1 MGMKLLSPAISRLAR
16 LRRWRIDQWIAM
28 PIESQFA
35 VWQYLLAEGQ
45 YTAYG
50 RQYGFDTLQ
59 SVKDF
64 QQTVPI
70 ITYEDLQP
78 YINQMMAGEENVL
91 WNTPVEWF
99 AKSSGTTAAKSKF
112 IPISYESLEENH
124 YKASKDVLAF
134 FYLNRPESDLLTG
147 KGLVVG
153 GSHQVNR
160 VTENIQYG
168 DLSAV
173 VMQNMPFWSQW
184 LRTPGLEIALM
195 DEWEAKIE
203 KMADATIKENVTSI
217 AGVPTWTLVLLRRIL
232 EKTGKQ
238 TIKEVWPQLE
248 LYMHGGVSFVP
259 YREQFNTIMGGE
271 VAYLEMYNASEGFFA
286 AQNDLDDEGM
296 ALFTNHG
303 IFYEFMP
310 LEELGKPKP
319 KTLLLEEVE
328 INKNYALIISTTGGL
343 WRYLVGDTIKFTHLN
358 PYKIKVTGRT
368 RHYINAFGEEV
379 IVGNTDAAIAHA
391 CEKTGAVI
399 SDYTVAPLY
408 FASGS
413 NGAHQ
418 WFIEFQKDPGNL
430 AEFAFELDSALQ
442 NINSDYEAKR
452 YRNIALRQPL
462 VQVLP
467 PGTFNRWL
475 MAKSK
480 LGGQHKI
487 PRLCNNREVAEEIL
501 ALL

>member
-1 MGMKLLSPAISRLAR
+1 MKLLSPAISRLAR
-16 LRRWRIDQWIAM
+16 MRQWRIEQWISM
-28 PIESQFA
+28 PVESQFA
-35 VWQYLLAEGQ
+35 VWQNLIAEAQ

-50 RQYGFDTLQ
+50 RQYGFENIETIKQ
-59 SVKDF
+59 Y

-70 ITYEDLQP
+70 ISYEDVQP
-78 YINQMMAGEENVL
+78 YITRMMEGEENVL

-99 AKSSGTTAAKSKF
+99 AKSSGTTTAKSKF
-112 IPISYESLEENH
+112 IPVSYESLEENH
-124 YKASKDVLAF
+124 YKASKDVLSF
-134 FYLNRPESDLLTG
+134 FYTNRPDSDLLTG

-153 GSHQVNR
+153 GSHQVHR
-160 VTENIQYG
+160 VSDSIQYG

-203 KMADATIKENVTSI
+203 KMAEATIKENVTSI

-232 EKTGKQ
+232 EKTGKKH
-238 TIKEVWPQLE
+238 IKEVWPQLE

-259 YREQFNTIMGGE
+259 YKEQFNALMGGE

-286 AQNDLDDEGM
+286 AQNDLDDDGLI
-296 ALFTNHG
+296 LFTNHA

-310 LEELGKPKP
+310 LEELEKPNP
-319 KTLLLEEVE
+319 ATLTLEEVE
-328 INKNYALIISTTGGL
+328 VGKNYALIISTTGGL
-343 WRYLVGDTIKFTHLN
+343 WRYMVGDTIQFTQLH

-368 RHYINAFGEEV
+368 GHYINAFGEEV

-391 CEKTGAVI
+391 CEKAGAKI
-399 SDYTVAPLY
+399 NDYTVAPLY
-408 FASGS
+408 FSSGN

-418 WFIEFQKDPGNL
+418 WFIEFLKEPDNL
-430 AEFAFELDSALQ
+430 AEFSFELDSALQ

-467 PGTFNRWL
+467 PGTFGRWL
-475 MAKSK
+475 AEKKK

-501 ALL
+501 KLI

>member
-1 MGMKLLSPAISRLAR
+1 MKLLSPAISRLAR
-16 LRRWRIDQWIAM
+16 FRRWKIGQWITM
-28 PIESQFA
+28 PHESQFS

-50 RQYGFDTLQ
+50 RQYGFDTIQ
-59 SVKDF
+59 SVKEF
-64 QQTVPI
+64 QQTLPI
-70 ITYEDLQP
+70 VRYEEIQQ
-78 YINQMMAGEENVL
+78 YINRMMEEEENVL

-99 AKSSGTTAAKSKF
+99 AKSSGTTASKSKF
-112 IPISYESLEENH
+112 IPVSYESLEENH
-124 YKASKDVLAF
+124 YKASKDVLSF

-153 GSHQVNR
+153 GSHQVHR
-160 VTENIQYG
+160 VNDNIQYG

-195 DEWEAKIE
+195 DEWEEKIE
-203 KMADATIKENVTSI
+203 KMAEATIKENVTSI
-217 AGVPTWTLVLLRRIL
+217 AGVPTWTLVLMRHIL
-232 EKTGKQ
+232 EKTGKSNM
-238 TIKEVWPQLE
+238 KEVWPNLE

-259 YREQFNTIMGGE
+259 YKEQFNSMMGGD

-286 AQNDLDDEGM
+286 AQNDLEDDGL

-310 LEELGKPKP
+310 LEELEKPNP
-319 KTLLLEEVE
+319 ATLTLNEVE
-328 INKNYALIISTTGGL
+328 VGKNYALIISTTGGL
-343 WRYLVGDTIKFTHLN
+343 WRYMVGDTVKFTQLE

-368 RHYINAFGEEV
+368 GHYINAFGEEV
-379 IVGNTDAAIAHA
+379 IVGNSDAAVAHA
-391 CEKTGAVI
+391 CEKTGAI
-399 SDYTVAPLY
+399 INDYTVAPMY
-408 FASGS
+408 FASGK

-418 WFIEFQKDPGNL
+418 WFVEFLQEPANL

-462 VQVLP
+462 IQVLEK
-467 PGTFNRWL
+467 GTFNKWL
-475 MAKSK
+475 SSQDK
-480 LGGQHKI
+480 LGGQHKV
-487 PRLCNNREVAEEIL
+487 PRLSNTREIADE
-501 ALL
+501 LLRLI

>member
-1 MGMKLLSPAISRLAR
+1 MKLLSPAISRLAR
-16 LRRWRIDQWIAM
+16 LRRWRIGQWISM
-28 PIESQFA
+28 PVESQFA

-45 YTAYG
+45 YTTYG
-50 RQYGFDTLQ
+50 RLYGFDTIQ

-64 QQTVPI
+64 QQSVPI
-70 ITYEDLQP
+70 VTYEDVQP
-78 YINQMMAGEENVL
+78 YIQRMMEGEENVL

-99 AKSSGTTAAKSKF
+99 AKSSGTTASKSKF
-112 IPISYESLEENH
+112 IPVSYESLEENH

-160 VTENIQYG
+160 VNENIQYG

-184 LRTPGLEIALM
+184 LRTPGLDIALM

-203 KMADATIKENVTSI
+203 KMAEATIKENVTSI

-232 EKTGKQ
+232 EKTGKNN
-238 TIKEVWPQLE
+238 IKEVWPNLE

-259 YREQFNTIMGGE
+259 YKEQFNNLLGGS
-271 VAYLEMYNASEGFFA
+271 VAYLEMFNASEGFFA
-286 AQNDLDDEGM
+286 AQNDLEDDGM
-296 ALFTNHG
+296 LLFTSHG
-303 IFYEFMP
+303 IFYEFVPM
-310 LEELGKPKP
+310 EELDKPQP
-319 KTLLLEEVE
+319 AALTLAEVE
-328 INKNYALIISTTGGL
+328 TGKNYALVISTTGGL
-343 WRYLVGDTIKFTHLN
+343 WRYMVGDTIQFTQLQ

-368 RHYINAFGEEV
+368 GHYINAFGEEI

-399 SDYTVAPLY
+399 NDYTVAPMY
-408 FASGS
+408 FSAGN

-418 WFIEFQKDPGNL
+418 WFIEFLQEPGNL
-430 AEFAFELDSALQ
+430 AEFAFELDTALQ

-462 VQVLP
+462 IQVLP
-467 PGTFNRWL
+467 AGTFNQWL
-475 MAKSK
+475 TSKNK
-480 LGGQHKI
+480 LGGQHKV
-487 PRLCNNREVAEEIL
+487 PRLSNNREVAEEIL
-501 ALL
+501 KLL

>member
-1 MGMKLLSPAISRLAR
+1 
-16 LRRWRIDQWIAM
+16 M
-28 PIESQFA
+28 PVESQFA
-35 VWQYLLAEGQ
+35 VWQNLIAEAQ

-50 RQYGFDTLQ
+50 RQYGFENIETIKQ
-59 SVKDF
+59 Y
-64 QQTVPI
+64 QQTVPVI
-70 ITYEDLQP
+70 GYEDIQP
-78 YINQMMAGEENVL
+78 YIIRMMEGEENVL

-112 IPISYESLEENH
+112 IPVSYESLEENH
-124 YKASKDVLAF
+124 YKASKDVLSF
-134 FYLNRPESDLLTG
+134 FYTNRPDSDLLTG

-153 GSHQVNR
+153 GSHQVHR
-160 VTENIQYG
+160 VSDNIQYG

-195 DEWEAKIE
+195 DEWENKIE
-203 KMADATIKENVTSI
+203 KMAEATIKENVTSI

-232 EKTGKQ
+232 EKTGKKN
-238 TIKEVWPQLE
+238 IKEVWPQLE

-259 YREQFNTIMGGE
+259 YKEQFNALMGGD

-286 AQNDLDDEGM
+286 AQNDLDDDGLL
-296 ALFTNHG
+296 LFTNHA

-310 LEELGKPKP
+310 LDQLDLPNP
-319 KTLLLEEVE
+319 VTLTLEEVE
-328 INKNYALIISTTGGL
+328 IGKNYALIISTTGGL
-343 WRYLVGDTIKFTHLN
+343 WRYRVGDTIQFTQLN
-358 PYKIKVTGRT
+358 PYKIKVSGRT

-391 CEKTGAVI
+391 CEKTGAKI
-399 SDYTVAPLY
+399 NDYTVAPLY
-408 FASGS
+408 FSSGN

-418 WFIEFQKDPGNL
+418 WFIEFLQEPANL

-462 VQVLP
+462 IQVLP
-467 PGTFNRWL
+467 HGTFGRWL
-475 MAKSK
+475 AENKK
-480 LGGQHKI
+480 IGGQHKV
-487 PRLCNNREVAEEIL
+487 PRLSNNREVAEEIL
-501 ALL
+501 KLI